1 MLELLHA
8 SVVDQKTDAIVN
20 AANRALAG
28 GGGVDGAIHTACG
41 PELDRAC
48 RKIGFCPTGSAVI
61 TPSFDLERRTGCRFI
76 IHTVGPIYFRETP
89 EHASE
94 LLASCYRS
102 SCRLAE
108 EHGIRTISFCS
119 ISTGV
124 YGYPMEDALPIAF
137 RELLAASPAFEK
149 IAFCLFTDEEY
160 ARGRTIAE
168 AVANTHK
175 EGSAL
180 IVDAMR

>member
-8 SVVDQKTDAIVN
+8 SVVDQATDAIVN

-28 GGGVDGAIHTACG
+28 GGGVDGAIHAAAG

-48 RKIGFCPTGSAVI
+48 RQIGFCPTGSAVI
-61 TPSFDLERRTGCRFI
+61 TPSFNLATRGGCRFI

-102 SCRLAE
+102 SCKLAQS
-108 EHGIRTISFCS
+108 RDLRSISFCS

-124 YGYPMEDALPIAF
+124 YGYPMEEALPIALK
-137 RELLAASPAFEK
+137 ELLAASPAFEK
-149 IAFCLFTDEEY
+149 IEFCLFTDEEY
-160 ARGRTIAE
+160 ARGRKIAE
-168 AVANTHK
+168 VAAITHE

-180 IVDAMR
+180 AIDRMR